1 VRDGRVGAVAGGNA
15 TLRRQISSEG
25 VTPPMWCRFRCC
37 VSAAIALS
45 FVVLLTAQAKAA
57 PFPDRPIKL
66 IVPFAPGGPPD
77 VAARIIGDW
86 LSSHLGPV
94 VVENHPGAGGTL
106 GARLVAGAPADG
118 YTLLAAT
125 SGSLAISPQLYK
137 DAGID
142 PRRDFAAVALIAS
155 TPQVLAVSATVPVH
169 SVKELVA
176 YAKANPGKL
185 NYGAVIGTPPHL
197 SGEMFKHL
205 TGADIVFV
213 PYRGASQATTDVL
226 SGQMSMTFEGA
237 TGILPFLKSGKL
249 RALAV
254 TSPHRLPEIPDVPT
268 MIEAGYPGMPPD
280 AWQAIVAPAGTP
292 PELVVKINALVN
304 QGLADPKVRARIV
317 GLGGVPQPMSPSDFA
332 AFIAGQVQRWAEIIR
347 ITGVKLQ

>member
-1 VRDGRVGAVAGGNA
+1 MRTMPVSLPGCR
-15 TLRRQISSEG
+15 LRYFAR
-25 VTPPMWCRFRCC
+25 
-37 VSAAIALS
+37 AALILALAI
-45 FVVLLTAQAKAA
+45 LPGLPAQAAS
-57 PFPDRPIKL
+57 FPERPIKL

-86 LSSHLGPV
+86 LSKHLGPI
-94 VVENHPGAGGTL
+94 VVENHVGAGGTL
-106 GARLVAGAPADG
+106 AARMVAAAPPDG
-118 YTLLAAT
+118 YTLMAAT
-125 SGSLAISPQLYK
+125 SGSIAISPQLYK
-137 DAGID
+137 GAGID
-142 PRRDFAAVALIAS
+142 PLKDFVAVALLSS
-155 TPQVLAVSATVPVH
+155 TPQVLAINAAVPAH

-213 PYRGASQATTDVL
+213 PYKGASQATTDVL
-226 SGQMSMTFEGA
+226 TGQMNMTFEGA
-237 TGILPFLKSGKL
+237 TGIMPYLKSGKL

-254 TSPHRLPEIPDVPT
+254 TSPHRLAEIRDVPT

-292 PELVVKINALVN
+292 PAIVAKINAVVN
-304 QGLADPKVRARIV
+304 QGLADPQVRSRII
-317 GLGGVPQPMSPSDFA
+317 GLGGVPQPMSPKDFA
-332 AFIAGQVQRWAEIIR
+332 LFIAEQVQRWGDIIR
-347 ITGVKLQ
+347 VTGVKLE

>member
-1 VRDGRVGAVAGGNA
+1 MILPMLRWVGLRQVGYAAAAVIV
-15 TLRRQISSEG
+15 LSL
-25 VTPPMWCRFRCC
+25 VVFLTPR
-37 VSAAIALS
+37 
-45 FVVLLTAQAKAA
+45 AKAA
-57 PFPDRPIKL
+57 AFPDRPIKL

-86 LSSHLGPV
+86 LSSHLGTV

-106 GARLVAGAPADG
+106 GARLVASAPADG

-137 DAGID
+137 NSGIE
-142 PRRDFAAVALIAS
+142 PRSDFAAVALISS
-155 TPQVLAVSATVPVH
+155 TPQVLAVSAMVPVH
-169 SVKELVA
+169 SVRELVA

-213 PYRGASQATTDVL
+213 PYRGASQATADVL

-268 MIEAGYPGMPPD
+268 MIEAGYAGMPPD

-292 PELVVKINALVN
+292 PEIVVKINALVN
-304 QGLADPKVRARIV
+304 QGLADPQVRARIV

-332 AFIAGQVQRWAEIIR
+332 AFIAEQVRRWADIIQ

>member
-1 VRDGRVGAVAGGNA
+1 MVRRVSYCA
-15 TLRRQISSEG
+15 
-25 VTPPMWCRFRCC
+25 
-37 VSAAIALS
+37 SAAIALT
-45 FVVLLTAQAKAA
+45 FVVLLTPQVKAA
-57 PFPDRPIKL
+57 EFPDRPIKL
-66 IVPFAPGGPPD
+66 VVPFAPGGPPD

-86 LSSHLGPV
+86 LSSHLGTV

-106 GARLVAGAPADG
+106 GARLVATAPADG

-137 DAGID
+137 ESGVD
-142 PRRDFAAVALIAS
+142 PRKDFAAVALLSS
-155 TPQVLAVSATVPVH
+155 TPQVLAINAAIPVH

-213 PYRGASQATTDVL
+213 PYRGATQATTDVL
-226 SGQMSMTFEGA
+226 SGQMNMTFEGA

-254 TSPHRLPEIPDVPT
+254 TSPRRLPELPGVPT
-268 MIEAGYPGMPPD
+268 LTEAGYPGMPPD

-292 PELVVKINALVN
+292 PDIVVKINAVVN
-304 QGLADPKVRARIV
+304 RGLADPQVRARIL
-317 GLGGVPQPMSPSDFA
+317 GLGGVPEPMSPSDFA
-332 AFIAGQVQRWAEIIR
+332 AFIAEQVQRWGEIIHV
-347 ITGVKLQ
+347 TGVKLQ

>member
-1 VRDGRVGAVAGGNA
+1 MTRRMPKLLRGWRVRFCTCAVLTLAFAILLVAPAGAA
-15 TLRRQISSEG
+15 S
-25 VTPPMWCRFRCC
+25 
-37 VSAAIALS
+37 
-45 FVVLLTAQAKAA
+45 
-57 PFPDRPIKL
+57 FPDRLIKL

-86 LSSHLGPV
+86 LSTHLGSV
-94 VVENHPGAGGTL
+94 VVENHVGAGGTL
-106 GARLVAGAPADG
+106 AARLVAGAPPDG
-118 YTLLAAT
+118 YTLMAAT

-137 DAGID
+137 NAGID
-142 PRRDFAAVALIAS
+142 PVKDFTAVALLSS
-155 TPQVLAVSATVPVH
+155 TPQVLAVSASLPVH

-205 TGADIVFV
+205 TGTNIVLV
-213 PYRGASQATTDVL
+213 PYKAASQATTDVL
-226 SGQMSMTFEGA
+226 TGQINMTFEGA
-237 TGILPFLKSGKL
+237 TGIMPYLRSGKL

-254 TSPHRLPEIPDVPT
+254 TSPHRLPELPDVPT

-292 PELVVKINALVN
+292 AAIVARINGVVN
-304 QGLADPKVRARIV
+304 QGLADPQVTSRIT
-317 GLGGVPQPMSPSDFA
+317 GLGGIPQPMSPKDFA
-332 AFIAGQVQRWAEIIR
+332 LFIAEQVQRWADIIR
-347 ITGVKLQ
+347 VTGVKLE

>member
-1 VRDGRVGAVAGGNA
+1 MVRRVSYCASAV
-15 TLRRQISSEG
+15 
-25 VTPPMWCRFRCC
+25 
-37 VSAAIALS
+37 IALS
-45 FVVLLTAQAKAA
+45 LVLLLTPQVKAA
-57 PFPDRPIKL
+57 QFPDRPIKL
-66 IVPFAPGGPPD
+66 VVPFAPGGPPD

-86 LSSHLGPV
+86 LSSHFGTV

-106 GARLVAGAPADG
+106 GARLVATAPADG

-137 DAGID
+137 NSGID
-142 PRRDFAAVALIAS
+142 PRKDFAAVALLSS
-155 TPQVLAVSATVPVH
+155 TPQVLAVNAAIPVH
-169 SVKELVA
+169 SIKDLVA
-176 YAKANPGKL
+176 YAKAHPGKL

-213 PYRGASQATTDVL
+213 PYRGATQATTDVL
-226 SGQMSMTFEGA
+226 SGQMNMTFEGA
-237 TGILPFLKSGKL
+237 TGILPYLKSGKL

-254 TSPHRLPEIPDVPT
+254 TSPHRLAELPGVPT

-292 PELVVKINALVN
+292 ADIVVKINASVN
-304 QGLADPKVRARIV
+304 QGLADPQVRARIV

-332 AFIAGQVQRWAEIIR
+332 AFIAEQVQRWGEIVHV
-347 ITGVKLQ
+347 TGVKLQ